1 MISCTKLRVIQQ
13 GVIFY
18 DNSHL
23 RETMVERKLIST
35 TDKQGANRPRK
46 DKYNQVSM
54 KTAGHS
60 RNDTSPSG
68 HSRCQGGMNES
79 YIQQNA
85 KHIIDWINLNSNY
98 ERLEINKNAEEEGGE
113 NEEEEVR
120 KNNFSKSHLDK
131 N

>member
-46 DKYNQVSM
+46 DNKYNQVSM

-68 HSRCQGGMNES
+68 HSRCQVGMNES

-85 KHIIDWINLNSNY
+85 KQIIDWINLNSY

-120 KNNFSKSHLDK
+120 KNNFPKSHLDK

>member
-23 RETMVERKLIST
+23 RETKVERLIST
-35 TDKQGANRPRK
+35 TDKLGANRPK
-46 DKYNQVSM
+46 KDDKYNQVSM

-68 HSRCQGGMNES
+68 HSRCQVGMNES
-79 YIQQNA
+79 YIQQTQ
-85 KHIIDWINLNSNY
+85 
-98 ERLEINKNAEEEGGE
+98 NK
-113 NEEEEVR
+113 
-120 KNNFSKSHLDK
+120 
-131 N
+131 